1 MTRAALSH
9 VTDWIFDLD
18 NTLYPRE
25 YNLFAQIDV
34 LITRYVG
41 EATGLPPD
49 EARVL
54 QKQFYQKYG
63 TSLRGLMEGYG
74 VDPDAYLKAVHDIDY
89 SCVLPHP
96 ALMAAIA
103 ALPGRKF
110 VFTNADLGHANAV
123 LSRLGGAD
131 LFDGMF
137 DIKDAAFVPKPARP
151 AYEAFIARFGIDP
164 AHAAMFEDIEK
175 NLVVPHEMGMATVH
189 VVPGADYVPVDRD
202 HWELTR
208 ADGNAHIHHVT
219 DDLAAFLAG

>member
-1 MTRAALSH
+1 M
-9 VTDWIFDLD
+9 
-18 NTLYPRE
+18 
-25 YNLFAQIDV
+25 FAQIDV

-41 EATGLPPD
+41 ETTGLPPD

-54 QKQFYQKYG
+54 QKQFYQQYG

-74 VDPDAYLKAVHDIDY
+74 VDPDTYLKAVHDIDY

-131 LFDGMF
+131 LFDGRGSTSRMRRSCPSRRGPPTRPSLHASAS
-137 DIKDAAFVPKPARP
+137 IRP
-151 AYEAFIARFGIDP
+151 APPCSRTSKRTCLCRTKWAWRRCMSCRART
-164 AHAAMFEDIEK
+164 MS
-175 NLVVPHEMGMATVH
+175 
-189 VVPGADYVPVDRD
+189 PVDRD
-202 HWELTR
+202 DWELSR
-208 ADGNAHIHHVT
+208 ADGYTHIHHVT
-219 DDLAAFLAG
+219 DDLAAFLTAV

>member
-41 EATGLPPD
+41 KATGLPHD
-49 EARVL
+49 AARAL

-96 ALMAAIA
+96 ELMAAIA
-103 ALPGRKF
+103 ALPGRKYI
-110 VFTNADLGHANAV
+110 FTNADHGHADAV
-123 LSRLGGAD
+123 LTRLGGAD
-131 LFDGMF
+131 LFDGKF
-137 DIKDAAFVPKPARP
+137 DIKDALFVPKPARA
-151 AYEAFIARFGIDP
+151 AYETFIARFGIDP
-164 AHAAMFEDIEK
+164 TRAAMFEDIEK
-175 NLVVPHEMGMATVH
+175 NLVVPHEMGMVTVH
-189 VVPGADYVPVDRD
+189 VVPGEDYVPVDRD
-202 HWELTR
+202 DWELAQ
-208 ADGNAHIHHVT
+208 ADGDQHVHHVT
-219 DDLAAFLAG
+219 SNLAAFLAG